1 MVRFVDQVQAAGR
14 YEITRNALNAQGARV
29 STGVYLYNL
38 GFAFQDAGRDV
49 EAGLIYNQI
58 FTMHARAPIVA
69 KACNQLG
76 LIALTQN
83 DLNTARQMF
92 QRAVRVV
99 PRSAVSHSN
108 LALVKFQQGNI
119 TEAKKHIEDALMYQP
134 DFAEVYYQ
142 RGVVQERL
150 DQKDNAI

>member
-38 GFAFQDAGRDV
+38 GFAFQDAG
-49 EAGLIYNQI
+49 LIYNQI

-76 LIALTQN
+76 LIALTKN